1 LGIFKN
7 VGLDA
12 AIINKSV
19 TVQGDEKWEQGSTG
33 LSVVITL
40 REVLLCILVRCD
52 TAFESSRLSQHADT
66 SRLTGWETRNTA
78 VSYTL

>member
-7 VGLDA
+7 IGLDA

-19 TVQGDEKWEQGSTG
+19 TVQGDEKWEEGSTG
-33 LSVVITL
+33 LSVVNTL
-40 REVLLCILVRCD
+40 REVLLSVRCD